1 MSSEN
6 EEKIMAIVAEVFEM
20 GKKDVT
26 RDKDFVKDFKA
37 KSIKIIEM
45 CAMLEDEF
53 DIEID
58 MEDARKNATVGE
70 AMDYTLELIDAQQ

>member
-6 EEKIMAIVAEVFEM
+6 EERIVTIVAEVFEM
-20 GKKDVT
+20 IKKDVT

-45 CAMLEDEF
+45 CAMIEDEF

-58 MEDARKNATVGE
+58 MEEARKNATVGE
-70 AMDYTLELIDAQQ
+70 AIDYTLELIDAQQ

>member
-1 MSSEN
+1 MNEN
-6 EEKIMAIVAEVFEM
+6 EGKIIAIISEVFGM
-20 GKKDVT
+20 DKKEVT
-26 RDKDFVKDFKA
+26 RDKRFVKDFKA

-53 DIEID
+53 DIEIN

-70 AMDYTLELIDAQQ
+70 AIDYTMKLITARK

>member
-6 EEKIMAIVAEVFEM
+6 EEKIVAIIAEVFEM
-20 GKKDVT
+20 NKKDVT
-26 RDKDFVKDFKA
+26 RDKDFVKAFKA

-70 AMDYTLELIDAQQ
+70 ATDYTLELINAQQ

>member
-1 MSSEN
+1 MNEN
-6 EEKIMAIVAEVFEM
+6 ENKIMAIISEIF
-20 GKKDVT
+20 GIDKKEVT

-53 DIEID
+53 DIDIN
-58 MEDARKNATVGE
+58 MEDARKNSTVGE
-70 AMDYTLELIDAQQ
+70 AIDYTLKLIDAR

>member
-1 MSSEN
+1 MSNEN
-6 EEKIMAIVAEVFEM
+6 EGKIIAIIAEVFEM
-20 GKKDVT
+20 SKKAVT

-70 AMDYTLELIDAQQ
+70 AIDYTLELIDAQQ

>member
-6 EEKIMAIVAEVFEM
+6 EERIVAIVAEVFEM
-20 GKKDVT
+20 SKKDVT

-58 MEDARKNATVGE
+58 MEEARKNATVGE
-70 AMDYTLELIDAQQ
+70 AVDYTLELIDAQQ

>member
-1 MSSEN
+1 MNEN
-6 EEKIMAIVAEVFEM
+6 ENKIIAIISEVF
-20 GKKDVT
+20 GIDKKEVT

-53 DIEID
+53 DIDIN
-58 MEDARKNATVGE
+58 MEDARKNSTVGE
-70 AMDYTLELIDAQQ
+70 AIDYTVKLIDAR

>member
-6 EEKIMAIVAEVFEM
+6 EERIVTIVAEVFEM
-20 GKKDVT
+20 IKKDVT

-45 CAMLEDEF
+45 CAMIEDEF

-58 MEDARKNATVGE
+58 MEEARKNTTVGK
-70 AMDYTLELIDAQQ
+70 AIDYTLELIDAQQ

>member
-1 MSSEN
+1 MNEN
-6 EEKIMAIVAEVFEM
+6 EGKILAIISEVFGM
-20 GKKDVT
+20 DKKEVT
-26 RDKDFVKDFKA
+26 RDKRFVKDFKA

-53 DIEID
+53 DIEIN

-70 AMDYTLELIDAQQ
+70 AIDYTMKLIVARK